1 MKYLLQFGIIMAVSF
16 AGELLHDFL
25 PLPVPASIYGIL
37 ILFSLLRFKLLHVA
51 QIKETAMFLIS
62 IMAFLFLP
70 AAVGLVVA
78 WPIMKAAILQYIAAN
93 VLSLIACMAGTV
105 FAAQLLL
112 SRPSKKEIPKE
123 ASHDFS
129 S

>member
-16 AGELLHDFL
+16 ARELLHDFL

-70 AAVGLVVA
+70 AAVGFVVA

-93 VLSLIACMAGTV
+93 VLSLIACMAGTG

>member
-16 AGELLHDFL
+16 AGELFHDFL
-25 PLPVPASIYGIL
+25 PLPVPSSIYGIL
-37 ILFSLLRFKLLHVA
+37 ISLLRFKILHVA

-78 WPIMKAAILQYIAAN
+78 WPIMKATILQYIAAN
-93 VLSLIACMAGTV
+93 VLSLIACMAGTG
-105 FAAQLLL
+105 FAAQFLL
-112 SRPSKKEIPKE
+112 SRLQKKENPKE

>member
-16 AGELLHDFL
+16 AGELSHDFL

-37 ILFSLLRFKLLHVA
+37 ILFSLLRFKILHVT

-62 IMAFLFLP
+62 IMAFLFLLDNE
-70 AAVGLVVA
+70 GLVGACPV
-78 WPIMKAAILQYIAAN
+78 MKSAILQYIAAN
-93 VLSLIACMAGTV
+93 VLSLIACMAGTG
-105 FAAQLLL
+105 FAAQFLL
-112 SRPSKKEIPKE
+112 SRLQKKENPKE

>member
-1 MKYLLQFGIIMAVSF
+1 MKCLLQFGIIMAVSF
-16 AGELLHDFL
+16 AGELFHDFL

-37 ILFSLLRFKLLHVA
+37 ILFSLLRFKILHVA

-93 VLSLIACMAGTV
+93 LIALIACMAGTG
-105 FAAQLLL
+105 FASQFLL
-112 SRPSKKEIPKE
+112 SRLQKKENPKE

>member
-1 MKYLLQFGIIMAVSF
+1 MKYLLQFGIIMAISF

-25 PLPVPASIYGIL
+25 PLPSSIYGIL
-37 ILFSLLRFKLLHVA
+37 ILFSLLRFKILHVA

-93 VLSLIACMAGTV
+93 VISLIACMAGTG
-105 FAAQLLL
+105 FAAQFLL
-112 SRPSKKEIPKE
+112 SRLQKKENPKE

>member
-16 AGELLHDFL
+16 AGELFHDFL

-37 ILFSLLRFKLLHVA
+37 ISLLRFKILHVA

-78 WPIMKAAILQYIAAN
+78 WPVMKSAILQYIAAN
-93 VLSLIACMAGTV
+93 VLSLIACMAGTG
-105 FAAQLLL
+105 FAAQFLL
-112 SRPSKKEIPKE
+112 SRLQKKENPKE

>member
-1 MKYLLQFGIIMAVSF
+1 MKYLLQFGIIMAISF

-37 ILFSLLRFKLLHVA
+37 ILFSLLRFKILHVA

-78 WPIMKAAILQYIAAN
+78 WPVLKSAILKYSAAY
-93 VLSLIACMAGTV
+93 VLSLIACMAGTG
-105 FAAQLLL
+105 FAAQFLL
-112 SRPSKKEIPKE
+112 SRLQKKENPKE

>member
-1 MKYLLQFGIIMAVSF
+1 MAVSF
-16 AGELLHDFL
+16 AGELFHDFL

-37 ILFSLLRFKLLHVA
+37 ILFSLLRFKILHVA

-93 VLSLIACMAGTV
+93 VISLIACMAGTG
-105 FAAQLLL
+105 FAAQFLL
-112 SRPSKKEIPKE
+112 SRLQKKENPKE

>member
-16 AGELLHDFL
+16 AGELFHDFL

-37 ILFSLLRFKLLHVA
+37 ILFSLLRFKILHVA

-93 VLSLIACMAGTV
+93 VISLIVCMAGTG
-105 FAAQLLL
+105 FAAQFLL
-112 SRPSKKEIPKE
+112 SRLQKKENPKE

>member
-16 AGELLHDFL
+16 AGELFHDFL

-37 ILFSLLRFKLLHVA
+37 ILFSLLRFKILHVA

-78 WPIMKAAILQYIAAN
+78 WPVMKSAILQYIAAN
-93 VLSLIACMAGTV
+93 VLSLIACMAGMG
-105 FAAQLLL
+105 FAAQFLL
-112 SRPSKKEIPKE
+112 SRLQKKENPKE

>member
-62 IMAFLFLP
+62 IILFLP

>member
-16 AGELLHDFL
+16 AGELFHDFL

-37 ILFSLLRFKLLHVA
+37 ILFSLLRFKILHVA

-93 VLSLIACMAGTV
+93 VISLIACMTGTG

-112 SRPSKKEIPKE
+112 SRSPKKEVPKE

>member
-16 AGELLHDFL
+16 AGELFHDFL

-37 ILFSLLRFKLLHVA
+37 ILFSLLRFKILHVA

-93 VLSLIACMAGTV
+93 LISLMAGTG

-112 SRPSKKEIPKE
+112 SRSPKKEVPKE

>member
-1 MKYLLQFGIIMAVSF
+1 MKYLLQFGIIMAISF

-37 ILFSLLRFKLLHVA
+37 ILFSLLRFKILHVA

-70 AAVGLVVA
+70 AAVGL
-78 WPIMKAAILQYIAAN
+78 
-93 VLSLIACMAGTV
+93 
-105 FAAQLLL
+105 
-112 SRPSKKEIPKE
+112 
-123 ASHDFS
+123 
-129 S
+129 

>member
-16 AGELLHDFL
+16 AGELFHDFL

-37 ILFSLLRFKLLHVA
+37 ILFSLLRFKILHVA

-78 WPIMKAAILQYIAAN
+78 WPVMKSAILQYIAAN
-93 VLSLIACMAGTV
+93 VLSLIACMGGTG
-105 FAAQLLL
+105 FAAQFLL
-112 SRPSKKEIPKE
+112 SRLQKKENPKE

>member
-16 AGELLHDFL
+16 AGELFHDFL

-37 ILFSLLRFKLLHVA
+37 ILFSLLRFKILHVA

-78 WPIMKAAILQYIAAN
+78 WPVMKSAILQYIAAN
-93 VLSLIACMAGTV
+93 VLSFIACMAGTG
-105 FAAQLLL
+105 FAAQFLL
-112 SRPSKKEIPKE
+112 SRLQKKENPKE

>member
-16 AGELLHDFL
+16 AGELFHDFL

-37 ILFSLLRFKLLHVA
+37 ILFSLLRFKILHVA

-93 VLSLIACMAGTV
+93 VISLIACMV
-105 FAAQLLL
+105 
-112 SRPSKKEIPKE
+112 
-123 ASHDFS
+123 
-129 S
+129 

>member
-16 AGELLHDFL
+16 AGELFHDFL

-37 ILFSLLRFKLLHVA
+37 ILFSLLRFKILHVA

-78 WPIMKAAILQYIAAN
+78 WPVMKSAILQYSAAN
-93 VLSLIACMAGTV
+93 VLSLIACMAGTG
-105 FAAQLLL
+105 FAAQFLL
-112 SRPSKKEIPKE
+112 SRLQKKENPKE

>member
-1 MKYLLQFGIIMAVSF
+1 MKYLLQFGIIMAGSF
-16 AGELLHDFL
+16 AGELFHEFL
-25 PLPVPASIYGIL
+25 TLRLPSSIYGIL
-37 ILFSLLRFKLLHVA
+37 ILFSLLRFNILHVA
-51 QIKETAMFLIS
+51 QINETAMFLIS

-78 WPIMKAAILQYIAAN
+78 WPVMKAAILQYIAAN
-93 VLSLIACMAGTV
+93 VLSLIACMAGTG

-112 SRPSKKEIPKE
+112 SRSPKKESSKE
-123 ASHDFS
+123 EFHDFS

>member
-1 MKYLLQFGIIMAVSF
+1 MKYLLQFGIIMAISF

-37 ILFSLLRFKLLHVA
+37 ILFSLLQFKILHVA

-78 WPIMKAAILQYIAAN
+78 WPVMKSAILQYIAAN
-93 VLSLIACMAGTV
+93 VLSLIACMAGTG
-105 FAAQLLL
+105 FAAQFLL
-112 SRPSKKEIPKE
+112 SRLQKKRKPEGGLP
-123 ASHDFS
+123 
-129 S
+129 

>member
-1 MKYLLQFGIIMAVSF
+1 MKYLLQFGIIMAISF

-37 ILFSLLRFKLLHVA
+37 ILFSLLRFKILHVA

-78 WPIMKAAILQYIAAN
+78 WPVMKSAILQYIAA
-93 VLSLIACMAGTV
+93 IACMAGTG
-105 FAAQLLL
+105 FAAQFLL
-112 SRPSKKEIPKE
+112 SRLQKKENPKE

>member
-16 AGELLHDFL
+16 AGELFHDFL

-37 ILFSLLRFKLLHVA
+37 ILFSLLRFKILHVA

-78 WPIMKAAILQYIAAN
+78 WPVMKSAILQYIAAY
-93 VLSLIACMAGTV
+93 VLSLIACMAGTG
-105 FAAQLLL
+105 FAAQFLL
-112 SRPSKKEIPKE
+112 SRLQKKENPKE

>member
-16 AGELLHDFL
+16 AGELFHDFL

-37 ILFSLLRFKLLHVA
+37 ILFSLLRFKILHVA

-93 VLSLIACMAGTV
+93 VLSLIACMAGTG

-112 SRPSKKEIPKE
+112 SRSPKKESSKE
-123 ASHDFS
+123 AFHDFS

>member
-1 MKYLLQFGIIMAVSF
+1 MKYLLQFGIIMAISF

-37 ILFSLLRFKLLHVA
+37 ILFSLLRFKILHVA

-78 WPIMKAAILQYIAAN
+78 WPVMKSILQYIAAN
-93 VLSLIACMAGTV
+93 VLSLIACMAGTG
-105 FAAQLLL
+105 FAAQFLL
-112 SRPSKKEIPKE
+112 SRLQKKENPKE

>member
-16 AGELLHDFL
+16 ARELLHDFL

-93 VLSLIACMAGTV
+93 VISLIACMAVTG
-105 FAAQLLL
+105 FAALVLL
-112 SRPSKKEIPKE
+112 SRSP
-123 ASHDFS
+123 
-129 S
+129 

>member
-16 AGELLHDFL
+16 ARELLHDFL

-37 ILFSLLRFKLLHVA
+37 ILFSLLRFKLLHVV

-93 VLSLIACMAGTV
+93 VISLIACMAGTG
-105 FAAQLLL
+105 FTAQLLL
-112 SRPSKKEIPKE
+112 SRSPKKEVPKE

>member
-16 AGELLHDFL
+16 AGELFHDFL
-25 PLPVPASIYGIL
+25 PLPVPSSIYGIL
-37 ILFSLLRFKLLHVA
+37 ISLLRFKILHVA

-78 WPIMKAAILQYIAAN
+78 WPIMKATILQYIAAN
-93 VLSLIACMAGTV
+93 VISLIACMAGTG

-112 SRPSKKEIPKE
+112 SRPPKKEVPKE

>member
-16 AGELLHDFL
+16 AGELFHDFL
-25 PLPVPASIYGIL
+25 PLPVPSSIYGIL
-37 ILFSLLRFKLLHVA
+37 ISLLRFKILHVA

-78 WPIMKAAILQYIAAN
+78 WPIMKAAILQYIAVN
-93 VLSLIACMAGTV
+93 VISLIACMAGTG
-105 FAAQLLL
+105 FTAQLLL
-112 SRPSKKEIPKE
+112 SRSPKKEVPKE

>member
-1 MKYLLQFGIIMAVSF
+1 MKYLLQFGIIMAISF

-37 ILFSLLRFKLLHVA
+37 ILFSLLRFKILHVA

-78 WPIMKAAILQYIAAN
+78 WPVMKSAILQYIAAN
-93 VLSLIACMAGTV
+93 VLSSSPAWQERDLPRSSSCPV
-105 FAAQLLL
+105 Y
-112 SRPSKKEIPKE
+112 KKENPKE

>member
-1 MKYLLQFGIIMAVSF
+1 MAVSF
-16 AGELLHDFL
+16 AGELFHDFL

-37 ILFSLLRFKLLHVA
+37 ILFSLLRFKILHVA

-70 AAVGLVVA
+70 AAVGLVA

-93 VLSLIACMAGTV
+93 VISLIACMAGTG

-112 SRPSKKEIPKE
+112 SRSPKKEVPKE

>member
-16 AGELLHDFL
+16 TGELFHDFL

-37 ILFSLLRFKLLHVA
+37 ILFSLLRFKILHVA

-78 WPIMKAAILQYIAAN
+78 WPVMKSAILQYIAAN
-93 VLSLIACMAGTV
+93 VLSLIACMAGTE
-105 FAAQLLL
+105 FAAQFLL
-112 SRPSKKEIPKE
+112 SRLQKKENPK
-123 ASHDFS
+123 
-129 S
+129 

>member
-16 AGELLHDFL
+16 AGELFHDFL

-37 ILFSLLRFKLLHVA
+37 ILFSLLRFKILHVA

-78 WPIMKAAILQYIAAN
+78 WPIMKAAILQYCLHGGNRICRAAPP
-93 VLSLIACMAGTV
+93 VPFT
-105 FAAQLLL
+105 
-112 SRPSKKEIPKE
+112 KKRSPEGGVP
-123 ASHDFS
+123 
-129 S
+129 

>member
-16 AGELLHDFL
+16 AGELFHDFL
-25 PLPVPASIYGIL
+25 PLPVPS
-37 ILFSLLRFKLLHVA
+37 S
-51 QIKETAMFLIS
+51 MFLIS

-93 VLSLIACMAGTV
+93 VISLIACMAGTG

-112 SRPSKKEIPKE
+112 SRPSKKEVPKE

>member
-16 AGELLHDFL
+16 ARELLHDFL
-25 PLPVPASIYGIL
+25 PLPVPSSIYGIL
-37 ILFSLLRFKLLHVA
+37 ILFSLLRFKILHVA

-78 WPIMKAAILQYIAAN
+78 WPIMKAAILQYIAVN
-93 VLSLIACMAGTV
+93 VISLIACMAGTG
-105 FAAQLLL
+105 FTAQLLL
-112 SRPSKKEIPKE
+112 SRSPKKEVPKE